1 MEDNPRPAIPRTT
14 MERLPGYLNFLR
26 MKTGPEYERISST
39 VIAQEMNLSAITVR
53 KDLACI
59 ANGRPRI
66 GHKREELITRIA
78 EVLGSSE
85 CNSAVL
91 VGVGNLGHA
100 LLCYKGFAN
109 YGMRILA
116 GFDVSGHLIGSEING
131 KTIYHINNLYSFVK
145 RTGASIGIIA
155 VPAPSAQEVCDRM
168 VAAGIRGILNFAP
181 AHLRAPNNVVVR
193 HEDFAVSGSHCSPS
207 QPNARST
214 PRRFPRDL
222 ISKSKWTAT
231 PYRVALLVFKSV
243 LRLQNRHSN
252 FAH

>member
-1 MEDNPRPAIPRTT
+1 MEENQRPHGQIPRTT

-53 KDLACI
+53 KDLAYI
-59 ANGRPRI
+59 ASGRPRI

-78 EVLGSSE
+78 EVLGASE

-181 AHLRAPNNVVVR
+181 AHLRAPNHVVVR
-193 HEDFAVSGSHCSPS
+193 HEDFAVS
-207 QPNARST
+207 
-214 PRRFPRDL
+214 L
-222 ISKSKWTAT
+222 
-231 PYRVALLVFKSV
+231 ALLAVATERGEHAAPTSAD
-243 LRLQNRHSN
+243 L
-252 FAH
+252 

>member
-1 MEDNPRPAIPRTT
+1 MEENVRPAIPRTT
-14 MERLPGYLNFLR
+14 MERMPGYLNYLR

-53 KDLACI
+53 KDLAYI

-78 EVLGSSE
+78 SLLGSSE

-100 LLCYKGFAN
+100 LLCYKGFEH

-116 GFDVSGHLIGSEING
+116 GFDINSHFIGSEING
-131 KTIYHINNLYSFVK
+131 KTVYHINNLYSFIQ

-181 AHLRAPNNVVVR
+181 AHLRAPHNIVIR
-193 HEDFAVSGSHCSPS
+193 YEDFAVS
-207 QPNARST
+207 
-214 PRRFPRDL
+214 L
-222 ISKSKWTAT
+222 
-231 PYRVALLVFKSV
+231 ALLAVATEQTEHTAFTLPENK
-243 LRLQNRHSN
+243 
-252 FAH
+252 